1 VVVEFTSAPAV
12 VAIAGVGCWRL
23 REVPAAVRARVVL
36 TAVAGGVVAA
46 IPLGLYNLLAFGS
59 LTHLAYDN
67 VVGFEGMQT
76 GFFGVSAPRAEVLA
90 QLLWGRQRGILWLSP
105 LLLVTPFAWVA
116 GWRRFGPPVVL
127 ALAAI
132 PVVYL
137 LINSGYAYWDGGAS
151 TGPRHITPM
160 LPFIGLALAPL
171 WETCGRSLRLGLLA
185 FATVSFALSLAC
197 ATFYMTAPLAA
208 DGIGWVHDE
217 LFEFILPHF
226 LAGDVHHLFAPQGN
240 GGLLSLAWLLVPV
253 LLEVAASGVVP
264 MARRQAMPAKAA

>member
-1 VVVEFTSAPAV
+1 
-12 VAIAGVGCWRL
+12 
-23 REVPAAVRARVVL
+23 
-36 TAVAGGVVAA
+36 
-46 IPLGLYNLLAFGS
+46 
-59 LTHLAYDN
+59 
-67 VVGFEGMQT
+67 
-76 GFFGVSAPRAEVLA
+76 
-90 QLLWGRQRGILWLSP
+90 
-105 LLLVTPFAWVA
+105 
-116 GWRRFGPPVVL
+116 
-127 ALAAI
+127 
-132 PVVYL
+132 L

-160 LPFIGLALAPL
+160 LPFIGLALVPL

-197 ATFYMTAPLAA
+197 ATFYMTTPLAA

-253 LLEVAASGVVP
+253 LPEVAASGVVP
-264 MARRQAMPAKAA
+264 MARRQIAGVKAA